1 MKNSANKTCFHFF
14 LSDDCFDQCYSHW
27 QTCHWLSSGGEG
39 WFESTQGREVRQ
51 DGFFHLSSFLVA
63 IVHLDYCRRV
73 CWTISY
79 PLCQQLHLPL
89 NDLPDLSLPP
99 TASRHKV
106 AMLPCGSSLSITLTA
121 VNNQVFHTKAFSNF
135 FNLGIRAQHLPT
147 QFTSLLWDL
156 VGSAFFFRTLLKLFV
171 FQPPAFAPP
180 MLHFSSPTFPLYES
194 TSNSLL
200 LTTARCLNTGW
211 QTTSKQDGAKKTWAP
226 LGPLFNKSRLS
237 TAALPTLTMPWW
249 QPETVR
255 PTLAP
260 SEGFPQQPGGKPQCY
275 IVITLH
281 SAKSDHDLKSVFCV
295 WKHWQIYSLSDTK
308 WGLLPKAVP
317 GNLL

>member
-14 LSDDCFDQCYSHW
+14 LSDDCVDQCYSHW

-51 DGFFHLSSFLVA
+51 DGFFHLSSFPVA

-89 NDLPDLSLPP
+89 NDLLDLSLPP

-106 AMLPCGSSLSITLTA
+106 AMLPCGSTLSITLTA

-211 QTTSKQDGAKKTWAP
+211 QTTSKQDGVKNHEHHLVPYSTN
-226 LGPLFNKSRLS
+226 LGWVPQPCPPSLCLGGNQRRFGRHLHHQRAFPSNQVENHNV
-237 TAALPTLTMPWW
+237 TL
-249 QPETVR
+249 
-255 PTLAP
+255 
-260 SEGFPQQPGGKPQCY
+260 
-275 IVITLH
+275 
-281 SAKSDHDLKSVFCV
+281 
-295 WKHWQIYSLSDTK
+295 
-308 WGLLPKAVP
+308 
-317 GNLL
+317 